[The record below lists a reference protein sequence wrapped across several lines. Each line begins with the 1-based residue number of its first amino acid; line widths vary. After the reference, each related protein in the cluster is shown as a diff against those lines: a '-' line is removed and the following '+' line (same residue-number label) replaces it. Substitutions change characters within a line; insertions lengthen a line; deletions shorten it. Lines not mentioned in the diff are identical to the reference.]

1 MTDTI
6 NPILEKSE
14 LPRLRLFRPWP
25 TPEPGVALVFFQPG
39 QRLFTLWPGQQLTAG
54 EISWGKYRT
63 LYKVDVTEHALH
75 FDCTLP
81 CNSDAFDFQAKIQA
95 TVAVSDPG
103 QIIERNVT
111 DIAGTLKPLLISVMR
126 RISRRHDVDQSAEAE
141 HEISDA
147 ISEEKFDAGLVVKR
161 FVVELSLEQDARDHI
176 RTLRQIAR
184 SREREKEE
192 AVLEQ
197 QRQSQDLARIRA
209 RMEFYG
215 PLIEQGQW
223 QMLALHLSNRPEDVQ
238 GVLQHLRQ
246 QQQTERDHQLQ
257 ALKIMLDEDAIEGF
271 QIEEASKRVLAR
283 FVESLEAASNMRRLS
298 GVEQPQLTADPV
310 EADESKGGQDSA

>member
-1 MTDTI
+1 MTNTL
-6 NPILEKSE
+6 NPILGKED

-25 TPEPGVALVFFQPG
+25 TPEPGIALVFFQPG

-63 LYKVDVTEHALH
+63 LYKVDVTEHPLQ

-81 CNSDAFDFQAKIQA
+81 CYSDAFDFQAGVRAVI
-95 TVAVSDPG
+95 AVSDPAK
-103 QIIERNVT
+103 IVERNVT
-111 DIAGTLKPLLISVMR
+111 DAVGVLKPLLISVMR

-141 HEISDA
+141 REITEA
-147 ISEEKFDAGLVVKR
+147 VLVEKFDVGLAIKR

-184 SREREKEE
+184 NREREHEE
-192 AVLEQ
+192 AALEQ
-197 QRQSQDLARIRA
+197 QRQTQEMARVRA

-238 GVLQHLRQ
+238 GVLQYLRQ

-283 FVESLEAASNMRRLS
+283 FVESLEAASGVRRLP
-298 GVEQPQLTADPV
+298 GVEHPQLTATPAEV
-310 EADESKGGQDSA
+310 DESEGDKDSV